1 MKNKLF
7 LIHYIY
13 KNPDVEHDA
22 THYEHEYYLTPSL
35 AKAITDVEE
44 RNKGFTVTITQYEE
58 VFFREVI

>member
-35 AKAITDVEE
+35 AKAITVVE
-44 RNKGFTVTITQYEE
+44 FTVLACI
-58 VFFREVI
+58 FMSIFRGGRGKM